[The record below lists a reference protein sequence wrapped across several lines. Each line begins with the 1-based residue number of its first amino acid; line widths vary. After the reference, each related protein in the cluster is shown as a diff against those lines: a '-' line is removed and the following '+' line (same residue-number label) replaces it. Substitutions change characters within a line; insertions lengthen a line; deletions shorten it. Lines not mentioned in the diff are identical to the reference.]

1 MSSPGS
7 CRYNRFADRVKLVGS
22 LVPISLNTP
31 LRALPQ
37 RARPSHGRLRL
48 AVSDSDSNSSSDD
61 EGFEVVSEGDEGVP
75 TRPVVDG
82 AWAFNPQEVAKMK
95 GFLANSVT
103 AGTTIAYRPGIRLWQ
118 EHVRTLAD
126 RGCFPG
132 EFLERVARGRDKA
145 LHVLLF
151 CVHLYEDKG
160 LRGEQISGALTHL
173 RHHIDVNLEQTEFL
187 SEGLVRKAR
196 KACGCS
202 TEEIKALLTA
212 KLASSKHPM
221 VLEMVDWLR
230 KNLWDGRGWDTI
242 DHLDKKVVYLSIC
255 LGMDAGPRV
264 SNLTWPDK
272 KTAEDH
278 CVRAKDVT
286 ANIMLS
292 PTSSFSKIMGGPRLH
307 KHLLAYDRRVH
318 PGVQHKFPTSF
329 PHITG
334 LELVFL
340 TSKTSRATRLTLP
353 KPIALQ
359 RRSERESRLVDNLL
373 LWFLHASKLQEEDPL
388 FRRYHPSIST
398 SLLPRRKP
406 IAAAIKASA
415 AALGFDQSRFST
427 KSMRSGFATTATAN
441 GMSAVERN
449 YRGGW
454 TEGSL

>member
-1 MSSPGS
+1 V
-7 CRYNRFADRVKLVGS
+7 A
-22 LVPISLNTP
+22 
-31 LRALPQ
+31 
-37 RARPSHGRLRL
+37 RARAHASGSRLLSWR
-48 AVSDSDSNSSSDD
+48 V
-61 EGFEVVSEGDEGVP
+61 
-75 TRPVVDG
+75 
-82 AWAFNPQEVAKMK
+82 
-95 GFLANSVT
+95 
-103 AGTTIAYRPGIRLWQ
+103 
-118 EHVRTLAD
+118 
-126 RGCFPG
+126 PG
-132 EFLERVARGRDKA
+132 EKGAGA
-145 LHVLLF
+145 
-151 CVHLYEDKG
+151 VHLYEDKG

-187 SEGLVRKAR
+187 SEVLVRKAR

-221 VLEMVDWLR
+221 VLEMVNWLR
-230 KNLWDGRGWDTI
+230 GNLWDGRGWEPI

-264 SNLTWPDK
+264 SNLPWQDK

-292 PTSSFSKIMGGPRLH
+292 PTSAFSKIMGGPRLH
-307 KHLLAYDRRVH
+307 EHLLAYDKRVH

-329 PHITG
+329 PHIIG

-388 FRRYHPSIST
+388 FRRYHPLISN

-454 TEGSL
+454 TEGSLVPGLHYARNADSMGVFALEGAQAGHPSKFVVPQLQRLAVVPVGVGSSPKEWRNTSS